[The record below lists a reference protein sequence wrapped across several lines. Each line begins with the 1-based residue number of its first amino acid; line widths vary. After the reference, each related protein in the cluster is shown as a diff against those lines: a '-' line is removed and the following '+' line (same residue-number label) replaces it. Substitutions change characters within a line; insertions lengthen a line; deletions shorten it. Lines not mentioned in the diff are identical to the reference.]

1 MTQRLEEDERW
12 MQVALQEAEAA
23 AQKGEVPVGA
33 VVVHNGQ
40 LIAKSHNLRE
50 LNKDPL
56 AHAELLAIAEAAE
69 HLDRW
74 RLIDCTLYVTL
85 EPCPMC
91 AGAIVNSR
99 LDRIVFGAS
108 DPRAGSCGSIFNI
121 AVGSASSRC
130 RHAGGNCEGI
140 IDSRVTYELF
150 RRQGRKSLYG

>member
-1 MTQRLEEDERW
+1 MKDRLEEDERW
-12 MQVALQEAEAA
+12 MQVALEEAQVA

-33 VVVHNGQ
+33 VVVHEGK
-40 LIAKSHNLRE
+40 LISKSHNLRE

-56 AHAELLAIAEAAE
+56 AHAELLAIAKAAE

-74 RLIDCTLYVTL
+74 RLIECTLYVTL

-108 DPRAGSCGSIFNI
+108 DPRAGSCGSILNI
-121 AVGSASSRC
+121 VEDERLNHRPEVAR
-130 RHAGGNCEGI
+130 GI
-140 IDSRVTYELF
+140 LQTQCSEILSNFFRELRAKRKDS
-150 RRQGRKSLYG
+150 

>member
-108 DPRAGSCGSIFNI
+108 DPRAGSCGSILNI
-121 AVGSASSRC
+121 VEDERLNH
-130 RHAGGNCEGI
+130 RPEVTRGI
-140 IDSRVTYELF
+140 LQPQCSEILSNFFRALRAKRKDS
-150 RRQGRKSLYG
+150 

>member
-12 MQVALQEAEAA
+12 MRVALQEAEVA

-108 DPRAGSCGSIFNI
+108 DPRAGSCGSILNI
-121 AVGSASSRC
+121 VEDERLNH
-130 RHAGGNCEGI
+130 RPEVTRGI
-140 IDSRVTYELF
+140 LQPQCSEILSNFFRALRAKRKDS
-150 RRQGRKSLYG
+150 

>member
-1 MTQRLEEDERW
+1 MSDEHQDDERW
-12 MQVALQEAEAA
+12 MALALQEAEIA

-33 VVVHNGQ
+33 VVVHDGK
-40 LIAKSHNLRE
+40 LLAKSHNLRE

-56 AHAELLAIAEAAE
+56 AHAELLAIAEAAK

-108 DPRAGSCGSIFNI
+108 DLRAGACGSVLNI
-121 AVGSASSRC
+121 VEDERLNHRPAVT
-130 RHAGGNCEGI
+130 GGVLQPQCSEILSNF
-140 IDSRVTYELF
+140 F
-150 RRQGRKSLYG
+150 RDLRARRKDP

>member
-12 MQVALQEAEAA
+12 MQVALQEAEVA

-108 DPRAGSCGSIFNI
+108 DPRAGSCGSILNI
-121 AVGSASSRC
+121 VEDERLNH
-130 RHAGGNCEGI
+130 RPEVTRGI
-140 IDSRVTYELF
+140 LQPQCSEILSNFFRALRAKRKDS
-150 RRQGRKSLYG
+150 

>member
-1 MTQRLEEDERW
+1 MREPHEEDEHW
-12 MQVALQEAEAA
+12 MQLALEEAELA

-33 VVVHNGQ
+33 VVVHDGK

-74 RLIDCTLYVTL
+74 RLIECTLYVTL

-108 DPRAGSCGSIFNI
+108 DPRAGSCGSILNI
-121 AVGSASSRC
+121 VEDERLNHRPAVTR
-130 RHAGGNCEGI
+130 GI
-140 IDSRVTYELF
+140 LQPQCSEILSKFFKDLRARRKDS
-150 RRQGRKSLYG
+150 

>member
-1 MTQRLEEDERW
+1 MTERFEEDERW
-12 MQVALQEAEAA
+12 MQVALQEAEVA

-33 VVVHNGQ
+33 VVVHQGD
-40 LIAKSHNLRE
+40 LVAKSHNLRE

-56 AHAELLAIAEAAE
+56 AHAELLAIAEAAK
-69 HLDRW
+69 HLNRW
-74 RLIDCTLYVTL
+74 RLIGCTLYVTL

-121 AVGSASSRC
+121 VEDERLNHRPEVTRGILQPRC
-130 RHAGGNCEGI
+130 SEILSNFFRDLRARRK
-140 IDSRVTYELF
+140 DS
-150 RRQGRKSLYG
+150 